1 MTEKRFDDEEV
12 ALILRRA
19 MEPEGGRSDGT
30 GLTLGQ
36 LKEIAV
42 EVGIDPA
49 RMEAAALAVQAE
61 GRVGRAAHGRV
72 TARYDVLVGGGL
84 PPERRAQ
91 VIRVIRDVM
100 GRQGVVSSELGA
112 LSWKA
117 RDEFGGRYVTVTSEE
132 GSTRIEALGNFRDG
146 AMVTGAVGGSLGL
159 AATAIALKATGA
171 LAALG
176 LATPLVLAA
185 GATLP
190 AWLIY
195 RRRFRKEDAAL
206 RQAVAQIAAE
216 VETVAPASLQ
226 EGAPGPEADRD
237 ATEE

>member
-19 MEPEGGRSDGT
+19 IEPDGGRPDGT
-30 GLTLGQ
+30 GLTLSQ

-61 GRVGRAAHGRV
+61 GRVGGTKHGRV
-72 TARYDVLVGGGL
+72 TARYDVLVGGAL
-84 PPERRAQ
+84 PQERRAQ
-91 VIRVIRDVM
+91 VVRVIRDVM

-112 LSWKA
+112 LTWKA

-132 GSTRIEALGNFRDG
+132 GGTRIEALGNFRDG

-159 AATAIALKATGA
+159 AATAIALKVTGA

-176 LATPLVLAA
+176 LATPLLLGA

-216 VETVAPASLQ
+216 VDAGGPAALA
-226 EGAPGPEADRD
+226 EGAAGPD
-237 ATEE
+237 AGDDTTRE